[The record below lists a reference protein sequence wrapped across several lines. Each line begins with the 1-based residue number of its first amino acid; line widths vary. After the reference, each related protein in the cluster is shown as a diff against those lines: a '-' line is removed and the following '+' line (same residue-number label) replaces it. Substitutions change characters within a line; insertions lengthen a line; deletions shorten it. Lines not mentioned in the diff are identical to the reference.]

1 MEDRF
6 DRSVRFFGQEG
17 QERLREGTAAVVGIG
32 GIGTHVVQQLAFLG
46 VGGLVLIDPE
56 EVSESNRNR
65 YVGLQH
71 DDPVP
76 GMRKVDLGERIAV
89 SVDPSMRMHKTHGSV
104 MSHEGIDALRKSR
117 YVFGCVDCEG
127 VRLFLTEACAR
138 YALPY
143 VDAATDIIS
152 EEALR
157 YGGRVCVAWDGNGCQ
172 VCLGV
177 LDTAAAQVALGGE
190 PVRRERAAIYGVEHG
205 MLDTVGPSVVSLN
218 GVIASVA
225 VTEFM
230 VGVTGLRKPRRL
242 LTYRGHLGGLTV
254 SNDDPAL
261 QCYYCKGLWGSRGGE
276 ELRRFWAPKHGNP
289 GP

>member
-6 DRSVRFFGQEG
+6 DRNVRFFGQAG
-17 QERLREGTAAVVGIG
+17 QERLRESTVAVVGIG

-56 EVSESNRNR
+56 KVSESNRNR
-65 YVGLQH
+65 YVGLHH

-76 GMRKVDLGERIAV
+76 GMRKVDLGERTAV
-89 SVDPSMRMHKTHGSV
+89 SVDPSIRIHKTHASV
-104 MSHEGIDALRKSR
+104 MSHEGIDALMTSQ
-117 YVFGCVDCEG
+117 YVLGCVDCEG

-143 VDAATDIIS
+143 VDAATDIMP

-157 YGGRVCVAWDGNGCQ
+157 YGGRVCVTWDGNGCQ

-177 LDTAAAQVALGGE
+177 LDTAAANVALGGE
-190 PVRRERAAIYGVEHG
+190 SVRRERDAIYGVEHG
-205 MLDTVGPSVVSLN
+205 MLDTAGPSVVSLN

-230 VGVTGLRKPRRL
+230 AGVTELRKPRRL

-254 SNDDPAL
+254 SRDDPAPD
-261 QCYYCKGLWGSRGGE
+261 CYYCKGLWGSRGGE
-276 ELRRFWAPKHGNP
+276 ELRRFYEQEHEYSVP
-289 GP
+289 